1 MPSIE
6 DLSEIESSSHLRI
19 QNGAI
24 YLSPPLVYR
33 ADPDQ
38 PLTTLIGLILMR
50 EQLITVRFEGLS
62 PFDTFANRDLAAESD
77 PLTSAAVFA
86 GLIDA
91 IADRFA

>member
-1 MPSIE
+1 VPSIE
-6 DLSEIESSSHLRI
+6 DLSEIESSSRLRI

-50 EQLITVRFEGLS
+50 EQLITVRFEELS
-62 PFDTFANRDLAAESD
+62 PFDSSPTATLL
-77 PLTSAAVFA
+77 PK
-86 GLIDA
+86 A
-91 IADRFA
+91 IR